1 MSTRKWEKIA
11 PMNGRRCTASATS
24 YKNHVYV
31 MGGYQAGGR
40 CGGIERYDELKNKW
54 IIIPLSL
61 EVPIEASVICH
72 LSDSEIILLGGK
84 DQYMEQKYCIV
95 YDLESCT
102 SSQKPQMNYKHV
114 LGKGAKYM
122 NNLIVIGGS
131 SNYNIERCDVSNW
144 KWEDCGQ
151 IRIMPSKEFS
161 KTSFSQSF

>member
-1 MSTRKWEKIA
+1 MKTNKWERIA
-11 PMNGRRCTASATS
+11 QMNGRRCTASATS

-40 CGGIERYDELKNKW
+40 CGGIERYDELKNIW
-54 IIIPLSL
+54 MIIPLTL
-61 EVPIEASVICH
+61 EVPIEASIICH

-84 DQYMEQKYCIV
+84 DQYQEQKYATV

-102 SSQKPQMNYKHV
+102 VIQMPQMAHKHV

-122 NNLIVIGGS
+122 NSLIVIGGS
-131 SNYNIERCDVSNW
+131 STYNIERCNISNW

-151 IRIMPSKEFS
+151 ISIMPSKEFS
-161 KTSFSQSF
+161 KTSFSQSI